1 MCLAQ
6 KTALVVFD
14 LPTTSLKELKEQ
26 SKLEADWKCETLQN
40 MWIMWMTLDVTLLS
54 HSCRREMS
62 RKLWD
67 SDPRFPTYS

>member
-26 SKLEADWKCETLQN
+26 SKLEADWKCETYMKHVDHVDDIGRHSAFSQ
-40 MWIMWMTLDVTLLS
+40 LS
-54 HSCRREMS
+54 A
-62 RKLWD
+62 
-67 SDPRFPTYS
+67 